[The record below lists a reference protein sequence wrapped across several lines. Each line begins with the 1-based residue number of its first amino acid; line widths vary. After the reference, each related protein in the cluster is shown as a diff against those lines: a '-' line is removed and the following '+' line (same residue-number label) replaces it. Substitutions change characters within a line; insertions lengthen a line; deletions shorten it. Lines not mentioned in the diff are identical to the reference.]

1 MHWLYT
7 ITRKWEDKP
16 LHEFTQKS
24 LRYRRNNL
32 SGKFLCYKIRF
43 SKEGLM
49 RSFLLLLVI
58 TINFIYGES
67 LGVLKEVMKPSR
79 ITVSGQEVYI
89 SDDKKIKVISL
100 KDLKLIREI
109 GKREKDLGSSMLIP
123 V

>member
-1 MHWLYT
+1 
-7 ITRKWEDKP
+7 
-16 LHEFTQKS
+16 
-24 LRYRRNNL
+24 
-32 SGKFLCYKIRF
+32 
-43 SKEGLM
+43 M